1 MDSGG
6 IKGKITELIQGVL
19 SEYGINISFLVI
31 GLVLGWYLK
40 FFLADRK
47 YNDLIKTVL
56 NEKDERIASLNIIV
70 SDRLN
75 KITVKQED
83 KSYFTKIKRFFKKG
97 GKKK

>member
-40 FFLADRK
+40 FFFSTVALRNIQSFK
-47 YNDLIKTVL
+47 SIVNTVYTGRSLI
-56 NEKDERIASLNIIV
+56 
-70 SDRLN
+70 
-75 KITVKQED
+75 
-83 KSYFTKIKRFFKKG
+83 F
-97 GKKK
+97 